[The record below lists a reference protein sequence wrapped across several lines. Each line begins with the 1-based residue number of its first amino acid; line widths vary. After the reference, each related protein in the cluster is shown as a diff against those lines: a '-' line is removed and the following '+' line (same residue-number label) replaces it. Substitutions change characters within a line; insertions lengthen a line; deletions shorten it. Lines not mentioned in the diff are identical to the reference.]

1 MSVERTLL
9 AGVATVLSA
18 AGAVGKVPDGPRTLL
33 RSLGWDLPP
42 GVDDIGLAALDL
54 GDVGQR
60 LTAWTELSADPEA
73 DEGDEAAALA
83 ELALSVGRAIVDLS
97 EVELSAP
104 QDYLDK
110 TGIVDEFLPRL
121 LELYLLQ
128 SAAVASRPAFDIA
141 VLLGLFELRRE
152 PADPSRFQVAHL
164 RHIVHWDRMETMV
177 TAPSD
182 LLRDVYG
189 WGTPA
194 YDATALVVNIG
205 AVLQHIAVDV
215 RRRELGALPLR
226 RLHGGSPPPH
236 PPMTQLFLPLV
247 GSDVAGSS
255 EAGLTVF
262 GLPPTAAGGVDGGL
276 GVAPYARGSAE
287 LRVPLS
293 SRLSVGL
300 AAGGDL
306 GTGIALLLRAGSD
319 PDLRTGLNTESPG
332 SAAAGARMSVDL
344 TLADP
349 DGSEPVTVLAEDDVY
364 LTARSFAVTLTID
377 VSGESADAILRLAV
391 AAGRFAVTSTGVS
404 FLDDLLPEEGLVV
417 DVDADLSYSSRD
429 GLTLSGQASLTVS
442 RAVGVK
448 LGPLTIDR
456 YELSLGTSGGGIAAG
471 LGVAATLTLGPVE
484 LSVAGVGVRA
494 TIEPG
499 PGNLG
504 AADLAVRAAPP
515 NGFGV
520 VIDAGVVTGGGFVQ
534 RDAAGDYIGALELQL
549 GKIGIKA
556 IGLLSTGHD
565 WSMLLLLYAQI
576 PPVQIGF
583 GFTLEGL
590 GGMLGVHRAV
600 DVNQL
605 VNGMRTGAFDD
616 LLFPADPVGD
626 APRII
631 ATLRQVFPM
640 RRNTLT
646 VGPMVDV
653 HWGKPV
659 IITARLAVLIQLD
672 NALGGGPLALSKV
685 VVIGQ
690 LRAAVGA
697 TEEDPDARVL
707 VLIIDVLGFW
717 DLAEKRYGFIA
728 ALRDSSVAGID
739 LTGGLA
745 VWGEYGDHPSFL
757 LAAGGFNPR
766 FKDVPAT
773 VGGAVARLG
782 ASFSVGRFDLTLAGY
797 FAVTPAT
804 IQAGLNLKATAKIG
818 PVGLE
823 GEIGFDVLIYRRPR
837 THFIAD
843 FRFSAEVTY
852 RGHSLAGVKV
862 AGTIEGPGS
871 WHVVGKVSFSI
882 LWWDISKSFDESW
895 GTAPPL
901 VREQVDVRALLA
913 AELAKPENWSAQVP
927 GGGQAI
933 VTLAPRRG
941 DLSPRAH
948 PLARC
953 VFVQQAVPLG
963 LAMDRFG
970 DAEVSGP
977 NQFDVEGV
985 TVGGKSLTAAATLT
999 GAQPVREH
1007 FARAQFVEVSEDER
1021 LTKPA
1026 YEPLDAGV
1034 EFTSAGFDV
1043 STRPVRTPMS
1053 FETRYLD
1060 LETGEIR
1067 PESRPATKGH
1077 GLDHGLLQA
1086 FGQYG
1091 AAGRA
1096 AQRVVEQTSAVRV
1109 PLGVAE
1115 PQVVAADRATL
1126 DQVDLGGPAT
1136 TAEVLVEQ
1144 RLRRAGLAAQVVERF
1159 ELANG

>member
-9 AGVATVLSA
+9 AGLATVLTA
-18 AGAVGKVPDGPRTLL
+18 TGALGRMPDGPRTLL
-33 RSLGWDLPP
+33 GSLGWDLPP
-42 GVDDIGLAALDL
+42 GVDDIGLATLDI

-60 LTAWTELSADPEA
+60 LTAWNDLAADPEA

-97 EVELSAP
+97 EVELTAP
-104 QDYLDK
+104 QDYLDR
-110 TGIVDEFLPRL
+110 TGIVDDFLPRL
-121 LELYLLQ
+121 VELYLVQ
-128 SAAVASRPAFDIA
+128 SAALASRAAFDIA

-164 RHIVHWDRMETMV
+164 RHVVHWDRLETMV
-177 TAPSD
+177 TTPSD

-194 YDATALVVNIG
+194 YDATALVVNLG
-205 AVLQHIAVDV
+205 AVLQHLAVDV
-215 RRRELGALPLR
+215 RRRELGALPLM
-226 RLHGGSPPPH
+226 RLHGAPPPAH

-247 GSDVAGSS
+247 GADVAGST

-262 GLPPTAAGGVDGGL
+262 GLPATAAGGVDGGL
-276 GVAPYARGSAE
+276 GIAPYARGTAE
-287 LRVPLS
+287 LRVPLT

-300 AAGGDL
+300 AAAGDL
-306 GTGIALLLRAGSD
+306 GAGIALLLRAGVD
-319 PDLRTGLNTESPG
+319 PDLRTGLNTENPG
-332 SAAAGARMSVDL
+332 RATAGARMSVDL
-344 TLADP
+344 TLVDA
-349 DGSEPVTVLAEDDVY
+349 DGSEPVTLLAEDDLS
-364 LTARSFAVTLTID
+364 LTARTFAVTLSID
-377 VSGESADAILRLAV
+377 VSGESADAILRLAI
-391 AAGRFAVTSTGVS
+391 AQGRFAVMSTGLP
-404 FLDDLLPEEGLVV
+404 FLDDLLPDEGVV
-417 DVDADLSYSSRD
+417 VEVDADLSYSSGD
-429 GLTLSGQASLTVS
+429 GLTLSGQASLTVA
-442 RAVGVK
+442 RAVGTK
-448 LGPLTIDR
+448 LGPLRLDR
-456 YELSLGTSGGGIAAG
+456 YELSFGTSGGGIAAG
-471 LGVAATLTLGPVE
+471 LGVAATLALGPVE

-494 TIEPG
+494 AIEPG

-504 AADLAVRAAPP
+504 AADLAVRATPP
-515 NGFGV
+515 NGVGV
-520 VIDAGVVTGGGFVQ
+520 VIDAEVVTGGGFVQ
-534 RDAAGDYIGALELQL
+534 RDTAGDYVGALELQL
-549 GKIGIKA
+549 GKIGVKA
-556 IGLLSTGHD
+556 VGLLSTGRD

-583 GFTLEGL
+583 GFTLEGI
-590 GGMLGVHRAV
+590 GGVIGVQRAV

-631 ATLRQVFPM
+631 ATLRQLFPM
-640 RRNTLT
+640 RRNALT

-685 VVIGQ
+685 VVVGQ
-690 LRAAVGA
+690 LRAAVGS
-697 TEEDPDARVL
+697 TQEDPDARVL

-717 DLAEKRYGFIA
+717 DLAEKRYGILA

-745 VWGEYGDHPSFL
+745 VWGEYGSHPSFL

-766 FKDVPAT
+766 FKDVPA
-773 VGGAVARLG
+773 VISGAVPRLG
-782 ASFSVGRFDLTLAGY
+782 ASFSVGRFDLTLTGY

-804 IQAGLNLKATAKIG
+804 IQAGLNLHASAKIG
-818 PVGLE
+818 PVGLS

-843 FRFSAEVTY
+843 FRFSAGVTY

-862 AGTIEGPGS
+862 AGTIEGPGR

-927 GGGQAI
+927 SGGQAI

-985 TVGGKSLTAAATLT
+985 TVGGKSLTGAATLT

-1043 STRPVRTPMS
+1043 STRPVRMPMS

-1067 PESRPATKGH
+1067 PDARPATKGH

-1096 AQRVVEQTSAVRV
+1096 AQRVVEQTSAVRI

>member
-1 MSVERTLL
+1 M
-9 AGVATVLSA
+9 
-18 AGAVGKVPDGPRTLL
+18 
-33 RSLGWDLPP
+33 
-42 GVDDIGLAALDL
+42 
-54 GDVGQR
+54 
-60 LTAWTELSADPEA
+60 
-73 DEGDEAAALA
+73 
-83 ELALSVGRAIVDLS
+83 
-97 EVELSAP
+97 
-104 QDYLDK
+104 
-110 TGIVDEFLPRL
+110 
-121 LELYLLQ
+121 
-128 SAAVASRPAFDIA
+128 
-141 VLLGLFELRRE
+141 
-152 PADPSRFQVAHL
+152 
-164 RHIVHWDRMETMV
+164 
-177 TAPSD
+177 
-182 LLRDVYG
+182 
-189 WGTPA
+189 
-194 YDATALVVNIG
+194 
-205 AVLQHIAVDV
+205 
-215 RRRELGALPLR
+215 
-226 RLHGGSPPPH
+226 
-236 PPMTQLFLPLV
+236 
-247 GSDVAGSS
+247 
-255 EAGLTVF
+255 
-262 GLPPTAAGGVDGGL
+262 DGGL
-276 GVAPYARGSAE
+276 GVAPYARGTAE

-300 AAGGDL
+300 AADGDL

-349 DGSEPVTVLAEDDVY
+349 DGSEPVTVLAEDDIS

-404 FLDDLLPEEGLVV
+404 FLDDLLPAEGLVV

-429 GLTLSGQASLTVS
+429 GLTLSGQASLTVA
-442 RAVGVK
+442 RAVGLK
-448 LGPLTIDR
+448 LGPLTVNR

-534 RDAAGDYIGALELQL
+534 RDPTGDYIGALELQL

-631 ATLRQVFPM
+631 ATLRQLFPM

-697 TEEDPDARVL
+697 TEEDPEARVL

-797 FAVTPAT
+797 FAVTP
-804 IQAGLNLKATAKIG
+804 G
-818 PVGLE
+818 
-823 GEIGFDVLIYRRPR
+823 D
-837 THFIAD
+837 D
-843 FRFSAEVTY
+843 
-852 RGHSLAGVKV
+852 
-862 AGTIEGPGS
+862 PG
-871 WHVVGKVSFSI
+871 
-882 LWWDISKSFDESW
+882 
-895 GTAPPL
+895 
-901 VREQVDVRALLA
+901 R
-913 AELAKPENWSAQVP
+913 
-927 GGGQAI
+927 
-933 VTLAPRRG
+933 
-941 DLSPRAH
+941 
-948 PLARC
+948 
-953 VFVQQAVPLG
+953 
-963 LAMDRFG
+963 
-970 DAEVSGP
+970 
-977 NQFDVEGV
+977 
-985 TVGGKSLTAAATLT
+985 
-999 GAQPVREH
+999 AQPQGHRED
-1007 FARAQFVEVSEDER
+1007 R
-1021 LTKPA
+1021 
-1026 YEPLDAGV
+1026 
-1034 EFTSAGFDV
+1034 
-1043 STRPVRTPMS
+1043 
-1053 FETRYLD
+1053 
-1060 LETGEIR
+1060 
-1067 PESRPATKGH
+1067 
-1077 GLDHGLLQA
+1077 
-1086 FGQYG
+1086 
-1091 AAGRA
+1091 AGRA
-1096 AQRVVEQTSAVRV
+1096 RGR
-1109 PLGVAE
+1109 
-1115 PQVVAADRATL
+1115 D
-1126 DQVDLGGPAT
+1126 
-1136 TAEVLVEQ
+1136 
-1144 RLRRAGLAAQVVERF
+1144 RLRRPDLPPPPHALHRRLPVLRRGHLPWAQSGRGQGGRHDRGSRAAGTSWGRSASRSSGGTSPSPSTSRGAPRHRWSANRSTSARCWPPSWPSRRTGPPRCPAAARPSSRWPRVGATSRREPIRSP
-1159 ELANG
+1159 AASSSSRPCRWAWPWTGSATRRSPGRTSSTSRG